1 MVLKNKK
8 TVFVSGGTG
17 KIGQY
22 LVKLLSKNN
31 FSVRVLTRKNFNPWE
46 GDDNITLLEGDL
58 LEEQS
63 IKKGITGCHYIFHLA
78 VYQNTNDIDREKFY
92 QVNVKAT
99 ENLLL
104 AGLNEGVEKII
115 NVSSIVVFKST
126 GKTQRDESWE
136 LCQQTDLDH
145 YASTKLESLYKTR
158 NLIASYPSPPPVITV
173 FPTAVIDQSHTKS
186 DDSSDLSTIQ
196 RFVWEKVGGGAPGGV
211 INLIGQGDRILNYVS
226 MGDLVD
232 GLLLAAKY
240 GKSGE
245 EYILGGEN
253 ITARNYLKTLMKKR
267 KETVF
272 PFRIPVFP
280 FKIIFLFK
288 SIFKLPP
295 IISIIARNI
304 PGDCFFST
312 EKAKNELGYNPKETL

>member
-31 FSVRVLTRKNFNPWE
+31 FSVRVLTRKNFDPWG

-63 IKKGITGCHYIFHLA
+63 IKKGITDCHYIFHLA
-78 VYQNTNDIDREKFY
+78 VYQNTNDIDREKFH

-99 ENLLL
+99 ENILL

-115 NVSSIVVFKST
+115 NVSSVVVFKNT
-126 GKTQRDESWE
+126 GKTERDESWE
-136 LCQQTDLDH
+136 LCKKIDLDH

-158 NLIASYPSPPPVITV
+158 NLIASYPSPPPVVTV

-186 DDSSDLSTIQ
+186 NDSSNLSTIQ
-196 RFVWEKVGGGAPGGV
+196 RFVWEKVGGGIPGGV
-211 INLIGQGDRILNYVS
+211 INLIGQGDRIFNYVS
-226 MGDLVD
+226 MSDLVD

-253 ITARNYLKTLMKKR
+253 ITSRNYLKALMKKR
-267 KETVF
+267 KEKVF

-288 SIFKLPP
+288 NIFKLPP

-304 PGDCFFST
+304 PGDRFFSSK
-312 EKAKNELGYNPKETL
+312 KAKNKLGYNPKGTL

>member
-8 TVFVSGGTG
+8 IVFVSGGTG

-31 FSVRVLTRKNFNPWE
+31 FSVRVLTRKKFDPWE
-46 GDDNITLLEGDL
+46 GDDNITLVEGDL

-63 IKKGITGCHYIFHLA
+63 IKKGIKDCHYIFHLA
-78 VYQNTNDIDREKFY
+78 VYQNTNDIDREKFH

-99 ENLLL
+99 ENILL

-115 NVSSIVVFKST
+115 NVSSVVVFKNT
-126 GKTQRDESWE
+126 GKTERDESWK
-136 LCQQTDLDH
+136 LCKKTDLDH

-158 NLIASYPSPPPVITV
+158 NLIASYPSPPPVVTV
-173 FPTAVIDQSHTKS
+173 FPTAVIDQSHTKTN
-186 DDSSDLSTIQ
+186 DSSNLSSIQ
-196 RFVWEKVGGGAPGGV
+196 RFVWEKVGGGVPGGV
-211 INLIGQGDRILNYVS
+211 INLIGQGDRIFNYVS
-226 MGDLVD
+226 MSDLVD

-253 ITARNYLKTLMKKR
+253 ITASNYLKALMKKR
-267 KETVF
+267 KGTVF

-280 FKIIFLFK
+280 FKIVLLFK

-304 PGDCFFST
+304 LGDCFFSS
-312 EKAKNELGYNPKETL
+312 EKAKNKLGYNPKGTL